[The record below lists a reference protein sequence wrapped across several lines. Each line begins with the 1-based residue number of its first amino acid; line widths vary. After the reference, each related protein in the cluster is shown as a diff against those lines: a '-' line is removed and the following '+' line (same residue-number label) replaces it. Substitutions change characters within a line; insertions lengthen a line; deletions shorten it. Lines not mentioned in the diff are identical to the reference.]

1 MQRRTRRTWL
11 VPTLAALPLA
21 LATALAGH
29 EAHASGFQLK
39 ENSVQGLGRAYA
51 GGAAAPGD
59 CSVVVNNPAAMGDLG
74 EANCFQ
80 ADLNVI
86 NFSTEFKGS
95 GTDFLGRPLVHTEF
109 YTKALEAFAE
119 RVEMKHPTEAVLSLD
134 TRLLEM
140 T

>member
-51 GGAAAPGD
+51 GGAAAPERRAGVRGVRQRAEQAG
-59 CSVVVNNPAAMGDLG
+59 CAEGGSSIVAPSLPAAERRRACSD
-74 EANCFQ
+74 AAAQSHFFR
-80 ADLNVI
+80 LN
-86 NFSTEFKGS
+86 T
-95 GTDFLGRPLVHTEF
+95 
-109 YTKALEAFAE
+109 A
-119 RVEMKHPTEAVLSLD
+119 
-134 TRLLEM
+134 
-140 T
+140 